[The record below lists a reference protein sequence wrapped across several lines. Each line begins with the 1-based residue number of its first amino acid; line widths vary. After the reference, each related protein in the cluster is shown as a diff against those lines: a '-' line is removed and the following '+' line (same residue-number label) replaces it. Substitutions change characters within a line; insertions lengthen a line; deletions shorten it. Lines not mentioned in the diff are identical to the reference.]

1 MQSSRKL
8 FSFLRPYWRW
18 AVLAP
23 LMMAIEVA
31 MDLMQPRLLQRIID
45 RGIAH
50 HDLPFVFH
58 TGVLMIGFALIG
70 TAGGILCTVYA
81 VRAAQGFGT
90 DLRSALFGRIQSFAF
105 GDLDALDT
113 GALITRLTNDVT
125 QVQQLVMILLRIM
138 VRAPLILVGSLIM
151 AILTSPQLSLLFL
164 VLIPVVMVAVVI
176 IINRTYPMFIQVQ
189 KRLDALNTVFQE
201 NLAGVR
207 VVKAFAR
214 AAHEIGRFATANN
227 RLMDQNIAVVRASA
241 LTMPVMMLT
250 LNAGI
255 VAALWLGGVRVS
267 AGTLQ
272 IGQVVAFI
280 NYLGQTLMSLLFVS
294 MLVIQVSRAEA
305 SASRV
310 QEVLARKPI
319 LVSPPDTPGFGAPRG
334 RVAFENVTFRYAEDD
349 QTPAVKDIS
358 FTAEPG
364 ETVAILGATGS
375 GKSSLVS
382 LIPRFYDVSDGR
394 VTIDGTDVRAFSAR
408 ALRARVGIALQES
421 RLFSGTI
428 RDNIRFGRPDAS
440 EDEVIAVA
448 KAAQAD
454 EFIVRQPGG
463 YDAIVGQ
470 QGVNLSGGQKQRIA
484 IARALLVQPA
494 ILILDDSM
502 SAVDVQTEARIQAA
516 LASLNPGQ
524 TRIVVAQRVTAVR
537 NADKILVLDD
547 GELVGAGR
555 HDELLESSPIYREIY
570 ESQQENGVIAD
581 GSE

>member
-1 MQSSRKL
+1 
-8 FSFLRPYWRW
+8 
-18 AVLAP
+18 
-23 LMMAIEVA
+23 

-45 RGIAH
+45 RGIAR
-50 HDLPFVFH
+50 HDLPFVLH
-58 TGVLMIGFALIG
+58 TGAWMIGLALIG
-70 TAGGILCTVYA
+70 TAGGILCTLFA

-90 DLRSALFGRIQSFAF
+90 DLRRALFGKIQAFAF
-105 GDLDALDT
+105 GDLDTLDT

-138 VRAPLILVGSLIM
+138 VRAPLIMVGSLIM

-164 VLIPVVMVAVVI
+164 VLIPIVLVAVLL

-189 KRLDALNTVFQE
+189 KCLDALNTVFQE

-214 AAHEIGRFATANN
+214 ATHEIGRFAAANN
-227 RLMDQNIAVVRASA
+227 RLMDQNITVVRASA
-241 LTMPVMMLT
+241 LTMPIMMVT
-250 LNAGI
+250 LNAG
-255 VAALWLGGVRVS
+255 VVTALWMGGVRVS

-272 IGQVVAFI
+272 IGQVVAFL
-280 NYLGQTLMSLLFVS
+280 NYLAQTLMSLLFVS

-310 QEVLARKPI
+310 QEVLAREPS
-319 LVSPPDTPGFGAPRG
+319 LVSPPDTPGLGTPQG
-334 RVAFENVTFRYAEDD
+334 RIAFENVTFRYDKDD
-349 QTPAVKDIS
+349 QTPALKGIS
-358 FTAEPG
+358 FAVEPG

-375 GKSSLVS
+375 GKSSLVG
-382 LIPRFYDVSDGR
+382 LIPRFYDVSEGR
-394 VTIDGTDVRAFSAR
+394 VTLDGTDVRLLSAS
-408 ALRARVGIALQES
+408 ALRARVGITLQES

-428 RDNIRFGRPDAS
+428 RDNIRFGRPDAT

-448 KAAQAD
+448 QAAQAHD
-454 EFIVRQPGG
+454 FITAQTDG

-494 ILILDDSM
+494 ILILDDST
-502 SAVDVQTEARIQAA
+502 SAVDVQTEARLQAA
-516 LASLNPGQ
+516 LADLHPGQ
-524 TRIVVAQRVTAVR
+524 TRLIVAQRITAVR

-547 GELVGAGR
+547 GALVGIGR
-555 HDELLESSPIYREIY
+555 HDALLETSPIYREIY

>member
-1 MQSSRKL
+1 MQSARKL
-8 FSFLRPYWRW
+8 IGFLRPYWRW
-18 AVLAP
+18 ALLAP

-45 RGIAH
+45 RGVAR
-50 HDLPFVFH
+50 HDLPFVLH
-58 TGVLMIGFALIG
+58 TGAWMIGLALIG
-70 TAGGILCTVYA
+70 TAGGILCTLFA

-90 DLRSALFGRIQSFAF
+90 DLRRALFDKIQAFSFS
-105 GDLDALDT
+105 DLDSLET

-125 QVQQLVMILLRIM
+125 QVQQLAMILLRIM
-138 VRAPLILVGSLIM
+138 VRAPLIMVGSLIM
-151 AILTSPQLSLLFL
+151 AILTSPQLSLLFV
-164 VLIPVVMVAVVI
+164 VLIPVVMVAVVLI
-176 IINRTYPMFIQVQ
+176 VNRSYPMFIQVQ

-227 RLMDQNIAVVRASA
+227 SLMEQNITVVRLSA
-241 LTMPVMMLT
+241 LTMPVMMVT
-250 LNAGI
+250 LNAGV
-255 VAALWLGGVRVS
+255 VAALWFGGARVG

-272 IGQVVAFI
+272 IGQVVAFL

-310 QEVLARKPI
+310 REVLTREPGLI
-319 LVSPPDTPGFGAPRG
+319 TPPDPLSIAAPHG
-334 RVAFENVTFRYAEDD
+334 RVAFENVTFRYDRDD
-349 QTPAVKDIS
+349 RDPVLQGIS
-358 FTAEPG
+358 FVAEPG
-364 ETVAILGATGS
+364 ETIAILGATGS
-375 GKSSLVS
+375 GKSSLVG
-382 LIPRFYDVSDGR
+382 LIPRFYDVSEGR
-394 VTIDGTDVRAFSAR
+394 ITLDGTDVRRLSAS
-408 ALRARVGIALQES
+408 ALRAAVGIALQES

-428 RDNIRFGRPDAS
+428 RDNIRFGRLDAT
-440 EDEVIAVA
+440 EAEVIAVA
-448 KAAQAD
+448 QAAQAHD
-454 EFIVRQPGG
+454 FITAQPEG

-494 ILILDDSM
+494 ILILDDST

-516 LASLNPGQ
+516 LATLHPGQ
-524 TRIVVAQRVTAVR
+524 TRFIVAQRISAVR

-547 GELVGAGR
+547 GRLVGEGR
-555 HDELLESSPIYREIY
+555 HEDLLESNPLYREIY